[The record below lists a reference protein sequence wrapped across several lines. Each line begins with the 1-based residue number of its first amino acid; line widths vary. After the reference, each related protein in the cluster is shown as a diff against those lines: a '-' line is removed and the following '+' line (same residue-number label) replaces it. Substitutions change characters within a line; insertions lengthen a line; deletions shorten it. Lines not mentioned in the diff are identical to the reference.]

1 MRTLFSYSL
10 FTIIIFLISACD
22 VFEES
27 PPSLNSAEEESF
39 LLRDKR
45 DNKFVPSLNKSD
57 ELVVITVNRNSI
69 HYKNNDSKYVG
80 LEFDLALEFGKE
92 LGKRV
97 RFIVVPDMNKALT
110 ILERHQG
117 HLATGISAT
126 AKNKLQVRFG
136 PGYQR
141 AQPQVAYNTNHLK
154 PKNIQEIAGKSI
166 EIVRGTVHGERLSEA
181 RLETPELKWTET
193 DISTEDLLSKL
204 ADGKVDY
211 VVTDSTNINVAKNFY
226 SNLGAAI
233 SLGKKNTKAWAF
245 SLHEEPEL
253 QKRVEKFFKRIE
265 KDGTL
270 NRLIDRY
277 YGHIQ
282 RLEQENINKF
292 LEKTR
297 TFLPSLRKH
306 FYRAEEITKIDWRLI
321 AALSYQESHWDRKA
335 TSFTNV
341 RGIMMLTR
349 ATAERMKVTDRLDA
363 RQNILAGARY
373 LLILK
378 NTLPSRIVEPDR
390 TWIALASYNQG
401 YGHIEDARILAQRMK
416 LSPDLWVDLKKSLP
430 LLSHRRHFENLKFGY
445 ARGGEAVYLTESV
458 RAYYDILK
466 KYESPY
472 KQNAS
477 SPGTLSQE

>member
-1 MRTLFSYSL
+1 MRTFLSFSS
-10 FTIIIFLISACD
+10 FIIIFLISACD
-22 VFEES
+22 VSEES
-27 PPSLNSAEEESF
+27 PPLLNSAEEESF

-45 DNKFVPSLNKSD
+45 DNKFVPLLNKSD
-57 ELVVITVNRNSI
+57 ELVVITVNSNSI
-69 HYKNNDSKYVG
+69 YNKNYDGKYVG
-80 LEFDLALEFGKE
+80 LEFDLASEFGKE

-97 RFIVVPDMNKALT
+97 RFVVAPDTDKALT
-110 ILERHQG
+110 MLEKNQG

-126 AKNKLQVRFG
+126 TKNKLQVRFG

-141 AQPQVAYNTNHLK
+141 VQPQVAYNTNHLT
-154 PKNIQEIAGKSI
+154 PKNIQEIAGKNI

-181 RLETPELKWTET
+181 KLKTPELRWTET
-193 DISTEDLLSKL
+193 NISTEDLLSKL

-211 VVTDSTNINVAKNFY
+211 VVTDSTNISVAKNFY
-226 SNLGAAI
+226 SNLGVAI
-233 SLGKKNTKAWAF
+233 SLGKENTKAWAF
-245 SLHEEPEL
+245 SLSEEPEL
-253 QKRVEKFFKRIE
+253 QKRIEEFFKRIE
-265 KDGTL
+265 EDGTL

-282 RLEQENINKF
+282 RLGQENINKF

-306 FYRAEEITKIDWRLI
+306 FYQAEEITKIDWRLI

-341 RGIMMLTR
+341 RGIMMLTK

-390 TWIALASYNQG
+390 TWIALAAYNQG

-416 LSPDLWVDLKKSLP
+416 LSPDLWVDLKRSLP

-477 SPGTLSQE
+477 SPRTLNQE

>member
-1 MRTLFSYSL
+1 MRTFLSFSS
-10 FTIIIFLISACD
+10 FIIIIFLISACD

-27 PPSLNSAEEESF
+27 PPLLNSAEEESF

-45 DNKFVPSLNKSD
+45 DNKFVPLLNKSD
-57 ELVVITVNRNSI
+57 ELVVITVNSNSI
-69 HYKNNDSKYVG
+69 YNKNYDGKYVG
-80 LEFDLALEFGKE
+80 LEFDLASEFGKE

-97 RFIVVPDMNKALT
+97 RFVVAPDTDKALT
-110 ILERHQG
+110 MLEKNQG

-126 AKNKLQVRFG
+126 TKNKLQVRFG

-141 AQPQVAYNTNHLK
+141 VQPQVAYNTNHLT
-154 PKNIQEIAGKSI
+154 PKNIQEIAGKNI

-181 RLETPELKWTET
+181 KLKTPELRWTET
-193 DISTEDLLSKL
+193 NISTEDLLSKL

-211 VVTDSTNINVAKNFY
+211 VVTDSTNISVAKNFY
-226 SNLGAAI
+226 SNLGVAI
-233 SLGKKNTKAWAF
+233 SLGKENTKAWAF
-245 SLHEEPEL
+245 SLSEEPEL
-253 QKRVEKFFKRIE
+253 QKRIEEFFKRIE
-265 KDGTL
+265 EDGTL

-282 RLEQENINKF
+282 RLGQENINKF

-306 FYRAEEITKIDWRLI
+306 FYQAEEITKIDWRLI

-341 RGIMMLTR
+341 RGIMMLTK

-390 TWIALASYNQG
+390 TWIALAAYNQG

-416 LSPDLWVDLKKSLP
+416 LSPDLWVDLKRSLP

-477 SPGTLSQE
+477 SPRILNQE

>member
-1 MRTLFSYSL
+1 MRILFSYFL

-22 VFEES
+22 IFEES
-27 PPSLNSAEEESF
+27 ASLLNNSENESF

-45 DNKFVPSLNKSD
+45 DNKLVPPLNKSD
-57 ELVVITVNRNSI
+57 ELVVIVNSNNI
-69 HYKNNDSKYVG
+69 YNKNYDGKYVG
-80 LEFDLALEFGKE
+80 LEFDLASEFGRE
-92 LGKRV
+92 LGKKV
-97 RFIVVPDMNKALT
+97 RFIVVPNMDKALT
-110 ILERHQG
+110 ILEKNQG

-126 AKNKLQVRFG
+126 IKNKLQVHFG
-136 PGYQR
+136 PGYHR
-141 AQPQVAYNTNHLK
+141 SQPQVAYNTNHRK
-154 PKNIQEIAGKSI
+154 PKNIRGIVGRNI
-166 EIVRGTVHGERLSEA
+166 EIVRGTVHGEILSEA
-181 RLETPELKWTET
+181 RSKMPKLRWTEN
-193 DISTEDLLSKL
+193 DISPENLLSKL

-211 VVTDSTNINVAKNFY
+211 VVTDSTSISVARNFY
-226 SNLGAAI
+226 SNLGVAI
-233 SLGKKNTKAWAF
+233 SFDKKNTKAWAF
-245 SLHEEPEL
+245 SSREELEL
-253 QKRVEKFFKRIE
+253 QKKAEKFFKRIE

-282 RLEQENINKF
+282 RLGQENVNKF

-297 TFLPSLRKH
+297 TFLPSLRKYFH
-306 FYRAEEITKIDWRLI
+306 QAEEITKIDWRLI
-321 AALSYQESHWDRKA
+321 AALSYQESHWNRKA

-341 RGIMMLTR
+341 RGIMMLTK
-349 ATAERMKVTDRLDA
+349 ATAKRMKVTNRLNA
-363 RQNILAGARY
+363 RQSILAGARY

-378 NTLPSRIVEPDR
+378 NTLPSRIAEPDR
-390 TWIALASYNQG
+390 TWIALAAYNKG

-416 LSPDLWVDLKKSLP
+416 LSPDFWVDLKRSLP

-472 KQNAS
+472 K
-477 SPGTLSQE
+477 

>member
-1 MRTLFSYSL
+1 MRTLLSYFL

-22 VFEES
+22 IFEES
-27 PPSLNSAEEESF
+27 ASLLNNSEKESF

-45 DNKFVPSLNKSD
+45 DNKFVPPLNKSD
-57 ELVVITVNRNSI
+57 ELVVITVNRNSN
-69 HYKNNDSKYVG
+69 YNKNYNEKYVG
-80 LEFDLALEFGKE
+80 LEFDLASEFGRE

-97 RFIVVPDMNKALT
+97 RFIVVPDMDKALT
-110 ILERHQG
+110 ILEKNQA

-126 AKNKLQVRFG
+126 TKNKLQVHFG

-141 AQPQVAYNTNHLK
+141 SQPQVAYNTNHRK
-154 PKNIQEIAGKSI
+154 PKNIQGIVGRNI
-166 EIVRGTVHGERLSEA
+166 EIVRGTVHGEILSEV
-181 RLETPELKWTET
+181 RLKMPELRWAET
-193 DISTEDLLSKL
+193 DISPEDLLSKL

-211 VVTDSTNINVAKNFY
+211 VVTDSTNISVAKNFY
-226 SNLGAAI
+226 SNLGVAI

-245 SLHEEPEL
+245 SLRDQLEL
-253 QKRVEKFFKRIE
+253 QKKAGKFFKRIE

-282 RLEQENINKF
+282 RLGQENVNKF

-297 TFLPSLRKH
+297 TFLPSLRKY
-306 FYRAEEITKIDWRLI
+306 FYQAEEITKIDWRLI
-321 AALSYQESHWDRKA
+321 AALSYQESHWNRKA

-341 RGIMMLTR
+341 RGIMMLTK
-349 ATAERMKVTDRLDA
+349 ATAERMKVTDRLNA
-363 RQNILAGARY
+363 RQSILAGARY

-378 NTLPSRIVEPDR
+378 NTLPSRIAEPDR
-390 TWIALASYNQG
+390 TWIALAAYNQG

-416 LSPDLWVDLKKSLP
+416 LSPDLWVDLKRSLP

-472 KQNAS
+472 KQQSS
-477 SPGTLSQE
+477 SPGTLSK